1 MEKTKMPHWM
11 ELSELN
17 VQMKDANELILSLAQ
32 LLEKSELSADAFSP
46 PALAAYNYMY
56 RLLEDMEH
64 IVDAMLDE
72 EKAEKGLH
80 SA

>member
-1 MEKTKMPHWM
+1 MERTKMPHWM

-17 VQMKDANELILSLAQ
+17 VQMKDANELIWSLAN
-32 LLEKSELSADAFSP
+32 LLEKSELSADAYFP

-64 IVDAMLDE
+64 IVDAMLED
-72 EKAEKGLH
+72 EKGAKELH

>member
-1 MEKTKMPHWM
+1 MERTKMPHWM

-17 VQMKDANELILSLAQ
+17 LQMKDANELIWSLAH
-32 LLEKSELSADAFSP
+32 LLEKSEFGADAYSP

-64 IVDAMLDE
+64 IVDAMLQECKDE
-72 EKAEKGLH
+72 KELH